1 MIAAQ
6 RNLHM
11 KNVTIPV
18 RFSNES
24 YKVSTNQEEQKEYA
38 NTHANK
44 FYRKNSPLLT
54 KQ

>member
-18 RFSNES
+18 RLSNES

-44 FYRKNSPLLT
+44 FYRKNGPLLA